1 MLAAPEIVNTEP
13 VMIARI
19 PLTVPRAEIQQVM
32 GPASRSG

>member
-1 MLAAPEIVNTEP
+1 MLSAPQIVNTEP

-19 PLTVPRAEIQQVM
+19 PLTVPRGEIQQVM